1 MRQAPLILWI
11 LMCLF
16 GASPAI
22 QAQPLGT
29 LDLNRVA
36 TADGL
41 IFRLSGSVGDGSAGV
56 PVTGG
61 FDLDNDG
68 HNDFAMANFQAAP
81 LSRTG
86 AGQVF
91 LVFGDGAIAG
101 QIDTADPHPRV
112 LPILGDQAN
121 EHAGSEIWM
130 ADVTGDGLG
139 DLIICRQDY
148 SLPGRLRAG
157 ALTLIPGQT
166 LLRTLAANEQTI
178 DLRSPPAELQITTIL
193 GATTGSRLCIWARS
207 GDVTG
212 DGTDDLLV
220 GADREASHGESDSG
234 AAYLFRGG
242 SHLQSSQTIDLADF
256 GSVIAG
262 QVARIQPPTGSSN
275 FHFGATVQIAD
286 LDGNGSAEV
295 LIAAA
300 LNRAGAGIGG
310 GEGSGGAPDG
320 TLYIAWD
327 DNFTGNWIP
336 AAGTALDFV
345 VTQGPGAH
353 TSINGFAGKN
363 DVFGEE
369 ILGGLD
375 YDNDGQADLFVGDLT
390 ADGWGTVARNNAGT
404 SHVIYQA
411 QGLKGHDFDLQDG
424 PFPSGFSM
432 STFIGPTPGA
442 ISGDTAMHGDFNGD
456 GIADLA
462 FSSPHDRPF
471 GRINAGTLHIVLGRT
486 GPWPALTDLAAENFP
501 DPALIRIVE
510 IYGAKGNG
518 ADGDTGD
525 TLCYSGASGDMN
537 GDGISDIITNEMEGN
552 GTAPGAID
560 VGNLLLIDVRRVLDR
575 VFQDGFESP
584 DQEP

>member
-1 MRQAPLILWI
+1 MRQAPLIPLL
-11 LMCLF
+11 LMCLS
-16 GASPAI
+16 GASPTI
-22 QAQPLGT
+22 QAQPVGS

-36 TADGL
+36 TTQDL
-41 IFRLSGSVGDGSAGV
+41 IFRLIGSVGDGSAGV
-56 PVTGG
+56 PVAGG

-68 HNDFAMANFQAAP
+68 LNDFAMANFRAAP
-81 LSRTG
+81 LSRAE

-91 LVFGDGAIAG
+91 LVFGDGSIGG
-101 QIDTADPHPRV
+101 QIDTAAVHPRV
-112 LPILGDQAN
+112 LSILGDQAN

-148 SLPGRLRAG
+148 TPPDRVRAG

-166 LLRTLAANEQTI
+166 LLRTLAATGQGI
-178 DLRSPPAELQITTIL
+178 DLRTPPPGVEIVTIL
-193 GATTGSRLCIWARS
+193 GAMAGSRLCIWARS

-212 DGTDDLLV
+212 DGIDDLLV
-220 GADREASHGESDSG
+220 GADREPSHGESDSG

-242 SHLQSSQTIDLADF
+242 SHLQSSQTIDLANF
-256 GSVIAG
+256 GAVIAG
-262 QVARIQPPTGSSN
+262 HVARIRPPTGSSN

-327 DNFTGNWIP
+327 DNFAGNWIP
-336 AAGTALDFV
+336 APGTALDFV
-345 VTQGPGAH
+345 VTQGPGGH
-353 TSINGFAGKN
+353 SSINGFAGRN

-375 YDNDGQADLFVGDLT
+375 YDDDGHADLFVGDLT
-390 ADGWGTVARNNAGT
+390 ADGWGGVVRNNAGT
-404 SHVIYQA
+404 GHVIYHA
-411 QGLKGHDFDLQDG
+411 QGLKGHDFDLQNG
-424 PFPSGFSM
+424 PFPPGFSM

-462 FSSPHDRPF
+462 FSSPHDSPF
-471 GRINAGTLHIVLGRT
+471 GRINAGTLHIVLGQT
-486 GPWPALTDLAAENFP
+486 GPWPAITDLAVANFP

-518 ADGDTGD
+518 AGGDSGD
-525 TLCYSGASGDMN
+525 TLSYSGAYGEMN

-552 GTAPGAID
+552 GTAPAAID
-560 VGNLLLIDVRRVLDR
+560 VGNLLLIDMRRVLDR
-575 VFQDGFESP
+575 FFTDGFESP
-584 DQEP
+584 D